1 MTSIGRQTMINKQ
14 AVNNQYTKI
23 VIFIIAVLAM
33 LFIHFIP
40 SPQPIVRNGQE
51 IPLTMAGKTAI
62 GILIFCI
69 ILWMTE
75 AIPFAVTVLIAN
87 LLLPVYGIYD
97 FKKAIQTSFGD
108 TLFVFFLGVLAL
120 GAAFVNSGLGRR
132 LTLIL
137 LTKIGTKTERVVL
150 GFILVGTIISMWVTD
165 VAVAAMLTPLAVALL
180 QEIDAKPLQSNFGR
194 ALLMG
199 CAWGALFGGI
209 GTPVGCGPNVVAM
222 TMLREMTGYVLTF
235 PGWMTI
241 GVPTALLL
249 AIVGWVILIKIY
261 PPEIKELPYGVQH
274 IKEELNKLGPLTITE
289 KKTLVIFGI
298 AVLLWITR
306 PFIQPYK
313 FLGGFPYGDEYI
325 AILAGI
331 LLFLPGV
338 GVMNWKEAEKDISWD
353 SIILIVGGVSLGMAI
368 YDTGAARWL
377 AWILLGPASQIN
389 PILRIG
395 AISLIVAI
403 LHIAFSSNSVTGV
416 IIIPLVITLT
426 KDLGG
431 NPWTLVAPAAFTMS
445 LAFILVT
452 ETPTNVI
459 PYSAGY
465 FTIKEFAKVGV
476 IMTIAAA
483 ICVMLTVAV
492 IGSLTGIYKL

>member
-1 MTSIGRQTMINKQ
+1 MASVGRQVVPQKASINQ
-14 AVNNQYTKI
+14 QYSKI
-23 VIFIIAVLAM
+23 IIFLIAIAVM
-33 LFIHFIP
+33 LLIHFLP
-40 SPQPIVRNGQE
+40 APPPLVRNGQE
-51 IPLTMAGKTAI
+51 IALTLTGKTAI

-120 GAAFVNSGLGRR
+120 GAAFVSSGLGRR
-132 LTLIL
+132 LTLFL

-150 GFILVGTIISMWVTD
+150 GFILVGTTISMWVTD

-180 QEIDAKPLQSNFGR
+180 KEIDAKPLQSNFGR

-222 TMLREMTGYVLTF
+222 AMLREMTGYVLTF
-235 PGWMTI
+235 PAWMVI

-249 AIVGWVILIKIY
+249 AIVGWLILIKLY
-261 PPEIKELPYGVQH
+261 PPEIRELPYGIQK
-274 IKEELNKLGPLTITE
+274 IKEELYSLGPLTLPE
-289 KKTLVIFGI
+289 KKTMVIFGI
-298 AVLLWITR
+298 AVLLWITS
-306 PFIQPYK
+306 PFIRPLK
-313 FLGGFPYGDEYI
+313 LLGGFPYGDEYV

-331 LLFLPGV
+331 LLFLPGI
-338 GVMNWKEAEKDISWD
+338 GVMSWKEAERDISWD

-389 PILRIG
+389 PILRVG

-459 PYSAGY
+459 PYSTGY

-476 IMTIAAA
+476 IMTVAAA
-483 ICVMLTVAV
+483 ICVMLTVTV
-492 IGSLTGIYKL
+492 IGNLTGIYRF